1 MGYKWWDTYLCLIC
15 FSDHFIF
22 TLAFIEAVCLGHFS
36 EFAFDLIWE
45 QRPHVVKRFVRS
57 CDKSFDNYCFN
68 NGQCMFLV
76 DLNENTCKCELGFR
90 GSRCEQLLLVSKP
103 MGETQKAFIIVCV
116 ILLIIGLTGALYF
129 FCKWYMGW
137 DSNLVGDLGF
147 SDFVLFLC
155 LAKS

>member
-1 MGYKWWDTYLCLIC
+1 IPTHCDNLPYAYGAHQSILLCLTVNNYLSLVLTRVVLCRSQRKNSIQPCGQKKNSC
-15 FSDHFIF
+15 F
-22 TLAFIEAVCLGHFS
+22 
-36 EFAFDLIWE
+36 
-45 QRPHVVKRFVRS
+45 
-57 CDKSFDNYCFN
+57 SFDNYCFN

-137 DSNLVGDLGF
+137 DSNLVGWGEPHIP
-147 SDFVLFLC
+147 VL
-155 LAKS
+155 